1 MDTGTFGGWMGKVF
15 DRWPKWP
22 VWARALSILALVS
35 AGVLVLG
42 GIGWFQY
49 LQEMFNRLPAVAQ
62 GIVLSVLVVVALVVL
77 GFSIHQGMQKSDLNA
92 ESERLKKELAL
103 ATERWDRLQ
112 SVETQTALWWNP
124 CQIAVPDFVPT
135 LQRRTRFVCM
145 LNLRGGAGKTT
156 IAANLAAGLGLSA
169 DLRVLLVD
177 IDFQGTLGEVVA
189 DPAFKKDRHDRDEL
203 VQQLLRL
210 QAPDN
215 AIFQRLLV
223 PMLGVPQAK
232 VVMANDRLDTDDFQQ
247 QARFF
252 VDPKADPRYRF
263 RTHFHRAEVF
273 EQFDVVLF
281 DCPPRVTTSVVNALF
296 CSDHILI
303 PTPLDVGSIDAVPR
317 MLNWI
322 KRFGSLCHAS
332 GVGII
337 PTRVGLHRGKIIA
350 AERQNYLRLR
360 EEARIEYKSDA
371 VWDEFVPESS
381 SAVSAGRG
389 RVASLKPAGRKVFE
403 RVVEEFR
410 KRVLS

>member
-1 MDTGTFGGWMGKVF
+1 MGRVF

-112 SVETQTALWWNP
+112 LVETQSSLWWNP
-124 CQIAVPDFVPT
+124 CQIAVPPFVPAV
-135 LQRRTRFVCM
+135 QRRTRFVCM
-145 LNLRGGAGKTT
+145 LNLKGGVGKTT
-156 IAANLAAGLGLSA
+156 LTANLAAGLGLTGGC
-169 DLRVLLVD
+169 RVLLVD
-177 IDFQGTLGEVVA
+177 LDFQGTLGEVAA
-189 DPAFKKDRHDRDEL
+189 DPAFKKDRLDREDL
-203 VQQLLRL
+203 VHQFLRL
-210 QAPDN
+210 PQFDETV
-215 AIFQRLLV
+215 FRRLQV
-223 PMLGVPQAK
+223 PVFDVPQAK

-252 VDPKADPRYRF
+252 VNPQADPRYRF
-263 RTHFHRAEVF
+263 RTHLHRTEVF
-273 EQFDVVLF
+273 DQFDVVLF

-296 CSDHILI
+296 CSDYILI
-303 PTPLDVGSIDAVPR
+303 PTTLDAGSIEAVPR
-317 MLNWI
+317 MLLWI
-322 KRFGSLCHAS
+322 KRFGALCPAS
-332 GVGII
+332 GVGVI
-337 PTRVGLHRGKIIA
+337 PMRVGLHRGQVVS
-350 AERQNYLRLR
+350 AEKNNYVLLRKESSR
-360 EEARIEYKSDA
+360 VYNSDV
-371 VWDEFVPESS
+371 VWDNFVPDS
-381 SAVSAGRG
+381 SAAVSQARG
-389 RVASLKPAGRKVFE
+389 RIASLKPAGRKVFE